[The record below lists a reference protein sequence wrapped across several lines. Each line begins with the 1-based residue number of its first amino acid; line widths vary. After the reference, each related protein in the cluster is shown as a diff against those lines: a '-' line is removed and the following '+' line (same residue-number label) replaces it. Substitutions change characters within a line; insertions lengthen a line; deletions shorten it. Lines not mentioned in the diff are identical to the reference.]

1 MSTTAMQ
8 TTAPVA
14 IKEQYAVTVRRARN
28 LLNYLFWLTII
39 AGVITTLITFVA
51 VNDALSRYRTI
62 VADSAISADAAQSAR
77 SALLAHHSAA
87 ADYLSQQGTAEVTQL
102 LNSSQQEWR
111 QYQEHVRRVWEN
123 RSDQQFGE
131 YAVFTAADNATWE
144 YRGQIDGMVA
154 FVEADDIDRAKET
167 FVKSHDILIQEVLPA
182 LNGLESLK
190 LESMEEAYATTN
202 VMISNWLNTL
212 LIVGGITLFLLVVGF
227 LLTRFWLHYG
237 WTWELALAS
246 LVAILLFGWINYWLY
261 HAANEVEVLVRDAY
275 DGISGVQ
282 SVEAFLTQAEALES
296 MAIFDPVRANEF
308 LSDADEYLF
317 LLEQRLC
324 GELACTDKPF
334 LSGSD
339 IADEVNRAAEHGKS
353 KYGLPYDPL
362 VANAYNNNF
371 EQEPEALEELRG
383 AIALYRNA
391 NDWLQDELAV
401 GTTVS
406 PEQRQNS
413 TEAYDLALKA
423 TQAEREIAR
432 REFNNI
438 YNLVTTMME
447 TNRVLALL
455 FAALALLGAWGIRR
469 RRKGLFPAGILKM
482 S

>member
-1 MSTTAMQ
+1 MAD
-8 TTAPVA
+8 V
-14 IKEQYAVTVRRARN
+14 
-28 LLNYLFWLTII
+28 
-39 AGVITTLITFVA
+39 VI
-51 VNDALSRYRTI
+51 D
-62 VADSAISADAAQSAR
+62 
-77 SALLAHHSAA
+77 
-87 ADYLSQQGTAEVTQL
+87 
-102 LNSSQQEWR
+102 
-111 QYQEHVRRVWEN
+111 RRV
-123 RSDQQFGE
+123 
-131 YAVFTAADNATWE
+131 
-144 YRGQIDGMVA
+144 
-154 FVEADDIDRAKET
+154 DI
-167 FVKSHDILIQEVLPA
+167 FSCGCV
-182 LNGLESLK
+182 
-190 LESMEEAYATTN
+190 
-202 VMISNWLNTL
+202 
-212 LIVGGITLFLLVVGF
+212 
-227 LLTRFWLHYG
+227 
-237 WTWELALAS
+237 
-246 LVAILLFGWINYWLY
+246 VAILLFGWINYWLY

-296 MAIFDPVRANEF
+296 MAIFNPVRANEF

-334 LSGSD
+334 LSGSE
-339 IADEVNRAAEHGKS
+339 IPDEVNRAAEDGKS

-362 VANAYNNNF
+362 VGNAYNNNF
-371 EQEPEALEELRG
+371 EEEPEALEELRG

-413 TEAYDLALKA
+413 TEAYDLALNA
-423 TQAEREIAR
+423 TQAEREIVR